1 MKTHLMKTYH
11 LILFTT
17 VLFVVFFYG
26 ETPGV
31 NLGILGIVYAVLALF
46 ATPEKNKTQTFYIL
60 FVTSILS
67 SIAFAWY
74 RDFPSLLA
82 VVASLLLLGLKS
94 KTRKLKTLFIVLVFV
109 TNFFT
114 FFCRFFSFE
123 KWLPKFNTS
132 SMLQKTIAI
141 ILVPAIFIIVFFCI
155 YTYGSDHFAT
165 LFDNIEFDFN
175 FLDFFGLVVLGFF
188 IAFNFWNFSVDR
200 FIYKQNHYLNNT
212 FSVQEKPQKPSF
224 SFMTFDLER
233 TSGIITFLV
242 LNIMLVFFIFT
253 YNYEQ
258 FYEVPKTPSQLSDET
273 HERVVSVI
281 FSIIMAIAV
290 IMFYFKGAFNFDKNA
305 GILKM
310 LAKIWIV
317 LNAVLIFSA
326 MAKNTEYVQQLG
338 LTYKRLGV
346 YAFLILSI
354 IGLVVTFMKIR
365 KQKTNAFLFN
375 QMLWYFYGMILVCS
389 YFNWGGMATQYNIRN
404 HKGNFEF
411 LHSLNYNDEMLER
424 AFPKEMKTKIN
435 DDRTESDKATF
446 LSKIL
451 YYESIKK

>member
-17 VLFVVFFYG
+17 VLFVVLFYG
-26 ETPGV
+26 ETLGV

-46 ATPEKNKTQTFYIL
+46 ATPEKNKTPTFYIL

-82 VVASLLLLGLKS
+82 VVASLLFLGFKS
-94 KTRKLKTLFIVLVFV
+94 KTRKLKTLFIVPVFV

-132 SMLQKTIAI
+132 GMLQKTIAI
-141 ILVPAIFIIVFFCI
+141 ILIPAIFIIVFFCI

-175 FLDFFGLVVLGFF
+175 FLDFFGLAVLGFF

-212 FSVQEKPQKPSF
+212 FSVQEKPQKSSF

-242 LNIMLVFFIFT
+242 LNVMLVFFIFT

-258 FYEVPKTPSQLSDET
+258 FYEAPKTPSQLSDET

-310 LAKIWIV
+310 LAKIWVV

-354 IGLVVTFMKIR
+354 IGLVVTFIKIQ

-411 LHSLNYNDEMLER
+411 LHSLNYNDEMLEQ

-435 DDRTESDKATF
+435 DERTESNKATF

>member
-1 MKTHLMKTYH
+1 MKTYH
-11 LILFTT
+11 PIILTT
-17 VLFVVFFYG
+17 VLFVVLFYG
-26 ETPGV
+26 ETPGI
-31 NLGILGIVYAVLALF
+31 NLGILGIVYALLTLF
-46 ATPEKNKTQTFYIL
+46 ITPKKNKTQTFYIL
-60 FVTSILS
+60 FATSILS
-67 SIAFAWY
+67 SFAFAWY
-74 RDFPSLLA
+74 RDVPSLLA
-82 VVASLLLLGLKS
+82 VTSSLLFLGLRS
-94 KTRKLKTLFIVLVFV
+94 KTRKLKSLFIVPVFV
-109 TNFFT
+109 TNFLT

-132 SMLQKTIAI
+132 GMLQKTIAV
-141 ILVPAIFIIVFFCI
+141 ILIPAIFIVVFFCI

-165 LFDNIEFDFN
+165 LFENIEFDFN
-175 FLDFFGLVVLGFF
+175 FLDFFGLAILGFF
-188 IAFNFWNFSVDR
+188 IAFNFWNFSVER
-200 FIYKQNHYLNNT
+200 FIYKQNHYLDNT
-212 FSVQEKPQKPSF
+212 FSAQEKSQKASF

-242 LNIMLVFFIFT
+242 LNVMLLFFIFT

-281 FSIIMAIAV
+281 LSIIMAIAV

-305 GILKM
+305 GTLKI
-310 LAKIWIV
+310 LAKIWVV
-317 LNAVLIFSA
+317 LNAVLIFSTI
-326 MAKNTEYVQQLG
+326 AKNTEYVQQLG

-354 IGLVVTFMKIR
+354 IGLVVTFIKIQ

-375 QMLWYFYGMILVCS
+375 QMVWYLYGMILVCS

-404 HKGNFEF
+404 HKGNFKF
-411 LHSLNYNDEMLER
+411 LHSLHYNDEILENT
-424 AFPKEMKTKIN
+424 FPKEMKTKIN
-435 DDRTESDKATF
+435 YDRIESDKASF

>member
-1 MKTHLMKTYH
+1 MKTYH

-17 VLFVVFFYG
+17 VLFVVLFYG

-31 NLGILGIVYAVLALF
+31 NLGILGIVYAVLTLF
-46 ATPEKNKTQTFYIL
+46 KTPEKNKTQTFYIL

-82 VVASLLLLGLKS
+82 VVASLLLLGFKS
-94 KTRKLKTLFIVLVFV
+94 KTRKLKTLFIVPVFV

-132 SMLQKTIAI
+132 GMLQKTIAI
-141 ILVPAIFIIVFFCI
+141 ILIPAIFIIVFFCI

-175 FLDFFGLVVLGFF
+175 FLDFFGLAVLGFF

-224 SFMTFDLER
+224 GFMTFDLER

-310 LAKIWIV
+310 LAKIWVV

-326 MAKNTEYVQQLG
+326 MAKNTEYVQLLG

-411 LHSLNYNDEMLER
+411 LHSLNYNDEMLEQ

>member
-17 VLFVVFFYG
+17 VLFVVLFYG

-82 VVASLLLLGLKS
+82 VVASLLFLGFKS
-94 KTRKLKTLFIVLVFV
+94 KTRKLKTLFIVPVFV

-132 SMLQKTIAI
+132 GMLQKTIAI
-141 ILVPAIFIIVFFCI
+141 ILIPAIFIIVFFCI

-175 FLDFFGLVVLGFF
+175 FLDFFGLAVLGFF

-258 FYEVPKTPSQLSDET
+258 FYEAPKTPSQLSDET

-310 LAKIWIV
+310 LAKIWVV

-354 IGLVVTFMKIR
+354 IGLVVTFIKIQ

-411 LHSLNYNDEMLER
+411 LHSLNYNDEMLEQ

-435 DDRTESDKATF
+435 DERTESNKATF

>member
-1 MKTHLMKTYH
+1 MKTHH
-11 LILFTT
+11 LILLTT
-17 VLFVVFFYG
+17 VLFIVLFYG
-26 ETPGV
+26 ETPGI
-31 NLGILGIVYAVLALF
+31 NLGILGIAYTVFTLF
-46 ATPEKNKTQTFYIL
+46 ATPDKNKTQTFYIL
-60 FVTSILS
+60 LITSFVS
-67 SIAFAWY
+67 SVAFAWY
-74 RDFPSLLA
+74 RDFPSFLA
-82 VVASLLLLGLKS
+82 LGTSLLFLGLKS
-94 KTRKLKTLFIVLVFV
+94 KTRKLKTLFIVPVFV

-132 SMLQKTIAI
+132 GMLQKTIAI
-141 ILVPAIFIIVFFCI
+141 IFIPAIFITVFFCI
-155 YTYGSDHFAT
+155 YTYGSNHFAT

-175 FLDFFGLVVLGFF
+175 FLEFFGLAVLGFF
-188 IAFNFWNFSVDR
+188 MAFNFWNFSIER

-212 FSVQEKPQKPSF
+212 FSVQEKSQKASF
-224 SFMTFDLER
+224 GFMTFELER
-233 TSGIITFLV
+233 SSGIITFLV
-242 LNIMLVFFIFT
+242 LNMMLLFFIFT
-253 YNYEQ
+253 YDYEQ
-258 FYEVPKTPSQLSDET
+258 FYEIPKTPSQLSDET
-273 HERVVSVI
+273 HERVISVI

-305 GILKM
+305 GILKI
-310 LAKIWIV
+310 LAKIWVV

-354 IGLVVTFMKIR
+354 IGLVVTFIKIQ

-375 QMLWYFYGMILVCS
+375 QMLWCFYGMILVCS

-411 LHSLNYNDEMLER
+411 LHSLNYNDEVLEQ
-424 AFPKEMKTKIN
+424 AFPKEMKTRVN
-435 DDRTESDKATF
+435 DDRVESDKATF
-446 LSKIL
+446 FSKIL
-451 YYESIKK
+451 YYECIKK

>member
-1 MKTHLMKTYH
+1 MKTYH
-11 LILFTT
+11 LILLTT
-17 VLFVVFFYG
+17 VLFVVIFYG
-26 ETPGV
+26 ETMGV
-31 NLGILGIVYAVLALF
+31 NLGILGIIYALLTLL
-46 ATPEKNKTQTFYIL
+46 ATPKKNKTQTFYIL
-60 FVTSILS
+60 FATSVVS
-67 SIAFAWY
+67 SLAFAWF

-82 VVASLLLLGLKS
+82 VGTSLLFLGLKS
-94 KTRKLKTLFIVLVFV
+94 KTRKLKSLFIVPVFV

-132 SMLQKTIAI
+132 GMLQKTIAI
-141 ILVPAIFIIVFFCI
+141 ILIPSIFIIVFFCI

-165 LFDNIEFDFN
+165 LFENIEFDFN
-175 FLDFFGLVVLGFF
+175 FLDFFGLAILGFF
-188 IAFNFWNFSVDR
+188 IAFNFWNFSVER

-212 FSVQEKPQKPSF
+212 FSAQQRSQKASF

-242 LNIMLVFFIFT
+242 LNVMLLFFIIT

-258 FYEVPKTPSQLSDET
+258 FYEIPKTPSQLSDET
-273 HERVVSVI
+273 HERVIAVI
-281 FSIIMAIAV
+281 FSIVMAIAV

-305 GILKM
+305 GILKT
-310 LAKIWIV
+310 LAKIWVV

-326 MAKNTEYVQQLG
+326 IAKNTEYVQQLG

-346 YAFLILSI
+346 YAFLIVSI
-354 IGLVVTFMKIR
+354 IGLVITFIKIQM
-365 KQKTNAFLFN
+365 QKTNAFLFN

-389 YFNWGGMATQYNIRN
+389 YFNWGRMATQYNIRN

-411 LHSLNYNDEMLER
+411 LHSLNYNDEILEQ

-435 DDRTESDKATF
+435 YDRVESDKTTF

>member
-1 MKTHLMKTYH
+1 MKTYH

-17 VLFVVFFYG
+17 VLFVVLFYG
-26 ETPGV
+26 ETPGI
-31 NLGILGIVYAVLALF
+31 NLGILGIVYALF
-46 ATPEKNKTQTFYIL
+46 TFFTTPKKNKTQTFYIL
-60 FVTSILS
+60 FATSIVS
-67 SIAFAWY
+67 SLAFAWY

-82 VVASLLLLGLKS
+82 VAASLLFLGLKS
-94 KTRKLKTLFIVLVFV
+94 KTRKLKSLFIIPVFV

-114 FFCRFFSFE
+114 FICRFFNFE

-132 SMLQKTIAI
+132 GMLQKTIAI
-141 ILVPAIFIIVFFCI
+141 IFIPAIFIVVFFCI

-165 LFDNIEFDFN
+165 LFENIEFDFN
-175 FLDFFGLVVLGFF
+175 FLDFFGLAILGFF
-188 IAFNFWNFSVDR
+188 IAFNFWNFSVER
-200 FIYKQNHYLNNT
+200 FIYKQNHYLDNT
-212 FSVQEKPQKPSF
+212 FSDKDKSQKASF
-224 SFMTFDLER
+224 SFMTFELER

-242 LNIMLVFFIFT
+242 LNVMLLFFIFT

-258 FYEVPKTPSQLSDET
+258 FYELPKTPSQLSDET
-273 HERVVSVI
+273 HERVVAVI

-305 GILKM
+305 GILKA
-310 LAKIWIV
+310 LAKIWV
-317 LNAVLIFSA
+317 VFNAVLIFSA
-326 MAKNTEYVQQLG
+326 IAKNTEYVQQLG

-354 IGLVVTFMKIR
+354 IGLVITFMKIQ

-375 QMLWYFYGMILVCS
+375 QMVWYFYGMILVCS
-389 YFNWGGMATQYNIRN
+389 YFNWGGMATQYNIQH

-411 LHSLNYNDEMLER
+411 LHSLNYNDEMLED

-435 DDRTESDKATF
+435 YDRVESDKTTF
-446 LSKIL
+446 FSKIL

>member
-1 MKTHLMKTYH
+1 MKTHH
-11 LILFTT
+11 LILLTT
-17 VLFVVFFYG
+17 VLFIVLFYG
-26 ETPGV
+26 ETPGI
-31 NLGILGIVYAVLALF
+31 NLGILGIAYTVLTLF
-46 ATPEKNKTQTFYIL
+46 TTPEKNKTQTFYIVW
-60 FVTSILS
+60 VTSFVS

-74 RDFPSLLA
+74 RDFPSFLA
-82 VVASLLLLGLKS
+82 LGTSLLFLGLKS
-94 KTRKLKTLFIVLVFV
+94 KTRKLKTLFIVPVFV

-123 KWLPKFNTS
+123 KWLPKFNIS
-132 SMLQKTIAI
+132 GMLQKTIAI
-141 ILVPAIFIIVFFCI
+141 IFIPAIFITVFFCI
-155 YTYGSDHFAT
+155 YTYGSNHFAT
-165 LFDNIEFDFN
+165 FFDNIEFDFN
-175 FLDFFGLVVLGFF
+175 FPEFFGLAVLGFF
-188 IAFNFWNFSVDR
+188 IAFNFWNFSVER

-212 FSVQEKPQKPSF
+212 FSVQEKSQKASF
-224 SFMTFDLER
+224 SFMTFELER
-233 TSGIITFLV
+233 SSGIITFLV
-242 LNIMLVFFIFT
+242 LNMMLLFFIFT

-258 FYEVPKTPSQLSDET
+258 FYEIPKTPSQLSDET

-305 GILKM
+305 GILKI
-310 LAKIWIV
+310 LAKIWVV

-354 IGLVVTFMKIR
+354 IGLVITFIKIQ

-375 QMLWYFYGMILVCS
+375 QMLWCFYGMILVCS

-411 LHSLNYNDEMLER
+411 LHSLNYNDEVLEQ
-424 AFPKEMKTKIN
+424 AFPKEMKTSVN
-435 DDRTESDKATF
+435 DDRVESDKATF

>member
-1 MKTHLMKTYH
+1 MKTYH

-17 VLFVVFFYG
+17 VLFVILFYD

-31 NLGILGIVYAVLALF
+31 NLGILGIVYSVLTF
-46 ATPEKNKTQTFYIL
+46 FKTPVKNKTTTFYIL
-60 FVTSILS
+60 LATSVVS
-67 SIAFAWY
+67 SFAFAWY
-74 RDFPSLLA
+74 RDFPSFLA
-82 VVASLLLLGLKS
+82 VGSSLLFLGLKS
-94 KTRKLKTLFIVLVFV
+94 KTRKLKTLFIIPVLV

-114 FFCRFFSFE
+114 FFCRFFNFE
-123 KWLPKFNTS
+123 KWLPKLNTS
-132 SMLQKTIAI
+132 GMLQKTIAV
-141 ILVPAIFIIVFFCI
+141 ILIPAIFIGLFFCI
-155 YTYGSDHFAT
+155 YTYGSNHFAT
-165 LFDNIEFDFN
+165 LFENIEFDFN
-175 FLDFFGLVVLGFF
+175 FLDFFGLAILGFF
-188 IAFNFWNFSVDR
+188 IAFNFWNFSVER

-212 FSVQEKPQKPSF
+212 FSAQEKSQKVSF
-224 SFMTFDLER
+224 SFMTFELER

-242 LNIMLVFFIFT
+242 LNVMLLFFIFT

-258 FYEVPKTPSQLSDET
+258 FYEIPKTASQLSEET

-305 GILKM
+305 GILKT
-310 LAKIWIV
+310 LAKIWVI
-317 LNAVLIFSA
+317 LNAVLIFST
-326 MAKNTEYVQQLG
+326 MAKNTEYVEQLG
-338 LTYKRLGV
+338 VTYKRLGV

-354 IGLVVTFMKIR
+354 IGLVITFMKIQ

-375 QMLWYFYGMILVCS
+375 QMVWYFYGMILVCS

-411 LHSLNYNDEMLER
+411 LHSLHYNDEILEK
-424 AFPKEMKTKIN
+424 AFPEEMETKIN
-435 DDRTESDKATF
+435 YDRVESDKTTF

>member
-17 VLFVVFFYG
+17 VLFVVLFYG

-31 NLGILGIVYAVLALF
+31 NLGILGMVYAVLALF
-46 ATPEKNKTQTFYIL
+46 TTPEKNKTKTFYIL
-60 FVTSILS
+60 FAASILS

-82 VVASLLLLGLKS
+82 VVTSLLFLGFKL
-94 KTRKLKTLFIVLVFV
+94 KTRKLKTFFIVPVFV
-109 TNFFT
+109 TNFLT

-132 SMLQKTIAI
+132 GMLQKTIAI
-141 ILVPAIFIIVFFCI
+141 ILIPAIFIIVFFCI

-175 FLDFFGLVVLGFF
+175 FLDFFGLAVLGFF
-188 IAFNFWNFSVDR
+188 IAFNFWNFSIDR

-212 FSVQEKPQKPSF
+212 FSVQEKPLKPSF

-242 LNIMLVFFIFT
+242 LNIMLIFFIFT

-290 IMFYFKGAFNFDKNA
+290 IMFYFKGAFNFDKSA

-310 LAKIWIV
+310 LAKIWVV

-354 IGLVVTFMKIR
+354 IGLVVTFIKIQ

-411 LHSLNYNDEMLER
+411 LHSLNYNDEMLEQ
-424 AFPKEMKTKIN
+424 AFPREMKTKIN
-435 DDRTESDKATF
+435 DERAESDKGTF

>member
-1 MKTHLMKTYH
+1 MKTYH
-11 LILFTT
+11 LILLTT
-17 VLFVVFFYG
+17 VLFVVLFYG
-26 ETPGV
+26 ETPGI
-31 NLGILGIVYAVLALF
+31 NLGILGIVYALLTFFTA
-46 ATPEKNKTQTFYIL
+46 PKKNKTQTFYIL
-60 FVTSILS
+60 FTASVLS
-67 SIAFAWY
+67 SFAFAWY

-82 VVASLLLLGLKS
+82 VGASLLFLGLKS
-94 KTRKLKTLFIVLVFV
+94 KTRKLKSLFIIPVFV

-114 FFCRFFSFE
+114 FICRFFSFE

-132 SMLQKTIAI
+132 GILQKTIAI
-141 ILVPAIFIIVFFCI
+141 ILIPAIFIIVFFCI
-155 YTYGSDHFAT
+155 YTYGSNHFAT
-165 LFDNIEFDFN
+165 LFENIEFDFN
-175 FLDFFGLVVLGFF
+175 FLDFFGLAILGFF
-188 IAFNFWNFSVDR
+188 IAFNFWNFSVER

-212 FSVQEKPQKPSF
+212 FSVQQRSQKASF
-224 SFMTFDLER
+224 SFMTFNLER

-242 LNIMLVFFIFT
+242 LNVMLLFFIFT

-258 FYEVPKTPSQLSDET
+258 FYEAPKTPSQLSDET
-273 HERVVSVI
+273 HERVVAVI
-281 FSIIMAIAV
+281 FSIVMAIAV

-305 GILKM
+305 GILKT
-310 LAKIWIV
+310 LAKIWVV
-317 LNAVLIFSA
+317 LNSVLIFSA
-326 MAKNTEYVQQLG
+326 MAKNTEYVQELG

-346 YAFLILSI
+346 YAFLVLSI
-354 IGLVVTFMKIR
+354 IGLVITFIKIQ

-389 YFNWGGMATQYNIRN
+389 YFNWGGMATQYNIMN

-411 LHSLNYNDEMLER
+411 LHSLNYNDEMLEQ

-435 DDRTESDKATF
+435 YDRVESDKTTF